1 VTVPSRADLDEV
13 IRQTLTEREL
23 EFERVDVGAYFVP
36 LKGDHKLQTMTWL
49 VVGDHSLLIEAFF
62 VRRPDENADEFYK
75 FLLGRNGRMYGM
87 AFSAD
92 QLGDVFIVGH
102 LPLGAVT
109 PEEIDRLLGCMLT
122 YADDNFD
129 RALELGFATSIRK
142 EWAWRLSRGEST
154 ANLRAFARFAEPP
167 SP

>member
-1 VTVPSRADLDEV
+1 MTAPSRADLDDV

-23 EFERVDVGAYFVP
+23 EFERVDEGAYFVP

-87 AFSAD
+87 AFSVD

-154 ANLRAFARFAEPP
+154 ANLRAFARFAEPTT
-167 SP
+167 

>member
-1 VTVPSRADLDEV
+1 VTTPTRADLDEV

-23 EFERVDVGAYFVP
+23 DFERVDEGAYFVP
-36 LKGDHKLQTMTWL
+36 LKGEHKLQTMTWI

-75 FLLGRNGRMYGM
+75 FLLSRNGRMYGM
-87 AFSAD
+87 SFSVD
-92 QLGDVFIVGH
+92 HLGDVFIVGH
-102 LPLGAVT
+102 LPLAAVT

-154 ANLRAFARFAEPP
+154 ANLQAFARFAEPAT
-167 SP
+167 

>member
-1 VTVPSRADLDEV
+1 MRHRTKAELDDV
-13 IRQTLTEREL
+13 IRQTLADREL
-23 EFERVDVGAYFVP
+23 EFERVSEGTYFVP
-36 LKGDHKLQTMTWL
+36 LKGEHKQQTMTWL
-49 VVGDHSLLIEAFF
+49 VVGDHSLLVEAFF
-62 VRRPDENADEFYK
+62 VRRPDENEGEFYK

-102 LPLGAVT
+102 LPLSAVT
-109 PEEIDRLLGCMLT
+109 PDEIDRLLGCMLT
-122 YADDNFD
+122 YADENFD

-154 ANLRAFARFAEPP
+154 ANLRAFARFAEPAP
-167 SP
+167 

>member
-1 VTVPSRADLDEV
+1 VTKAHLDEV

-23 EFERVDVGAYFVP
+23 TFERVDEGAYLVV
-36 LKGDHKLQTMTWL
+36 LEGQHKLQTTTWL
-49 VVGDHSLLIEAFF
+49 VVGDHALLIEAFF

-102 LPLGAVT
+102 LPLSSVT
-109 PEEIDRLLGCMLT
+109 PDEIDRLLGCMLT
-122 YADDNFD
+122 YADENFD
-129 RALELGFATSIRK
+129 RALELGFASSIRK

-154 ANLRAFARFAEPP
+154 ANLRAFARFAEPQ
-167 SP
+167 

>member
-1 VTVPSRADLDEV
+1 VTTKADLDEV
-13 IRQTLTEREL
+13 IRQTLTDREL
-23 EFERVDVGAYFVP
+23 EFERVDEGAFLVP
-36 LKGDHKLQTMTWL
+36 LKGEHKLQTMTWL
-49 VVGDHSLLIEAFF
+49 VVGDHSLLVEAFF

-87 AFSAD
+87 AFSVD

-102 LPLGAVT
+102 LPLEAVT

-154 ANLRAFARFAEPP
+154 ANLRAFARFAEPA
-167 SP
+167 S